1 MKNSKEGFR
10 KELKEELMN
19 NSIVLSFGIC
29 IIIIGIFSMFY
40 KSDNTLLI
48 GIALSTLLLSIIQCF
63 KNGNSLLNILPIIT
77 LLIFGFFHD
86 SIEKIPVLNTLLK
99 DNYRNLIIYLSFGFS
114 LFFHVYNNIRS
125 RYEKRIAYTL
135 YNTERNKLFST
146 NFKVIGNINNKID
159 NINRIIKEKNIKE
172 KELNEAIEEMSN
184 YMEEETFL
192 NSIKSNLI
200 VKSNQ
205 DEEQSFNMDDVE
217 ESIAQTYDS
226 KKARKI
232 NALINNNLKTEE

>member
-1 MKNSKEGFR
+1 MKNTKEGLR
-10 KELKEELMN
+10 KELREELMN

-29 IIIIGIFSMFY
+29 IIIIGVFSMFY
-40 KSDNTLLI
+40 KSDNTLLV

-77 LLIFGFFHD
+77 LLLFGFFHD
-86 SIEKIPVLNTLLK
+86 SIEKIPILNALLE
-99 DNYRNLIIYLSFGFS
+99 DDYRNLIIYLAFGFS
-114 LFFHVYNNIRS
+114 LFFHVFNNIRS
-125 RYEKRIAYTL
+125 RYEKKEIYTL

-146 NFKVIGNINNKID
+146 NFKVIGNINTKVD
-159 NINRIIKEKNIKE
+159 NIKKIIKEKNIKNDE
-172 KELNEAIEEMSN
+172 IISAVEEMSN

-205 DEEQSFNMDDVE
+205 DEEQSFNMEDVE

-226 KKARKI
+226 KNARKI
-232 NALINNNLKTEE
+232 NAIINNNLKPEE